1 MESPPE
7 VTVLVSSARVGTEIL
22 GKGMVVSLDAT
33 TVYQMLKKV
42 VADYRIAKKQ
52 TENRNIP
59 TSKKAFWKDLREYC
73 RKRSSNW
80 AQILWAG
87 YPLYMIS
94 AESKDD
100 IFLLLRMKTLPVVSG
115 AETRCTLSHKQLHDL
130 INKQFKLCCKECIY
144 ETQSEII
151 PVAFSG
157 GNYPGTGVNGNFP
170 FAYNGP
176 QLCYSVANTAF
187 GLPRNGYAPLNI
199 PSARLG
205 VPYYI
210 TSANN
215 SSPLKQ

>member
-100 IFLLLRMKTLPVVSG
+100 IFLLLRMKPLAVVSG
-115 AETRCTLSHKQLHDL
+115 AETPCTLSHKQLHDL

-144 ETQSEII
+144 ETQNEII

-170 FAYNGP
+170 LVYNSP
-176 QLCYSVANTAF
+176 QLGYSVANTAF
-187 GLPRNGYAPLNI
+187 GLPRNGYTPLNI